1 MTRPIKEENWYM
13 EAAQL
18 MARTGQSLKQAC
30 TELEVEIT
38 NEEAAILLRRASFN
52 RLLWQERHRYFR
64 ELAADP
70 NFSVDTVVGRLMN
83 LALKLEEE
91 GENDKSAEVY
101 LKIAKVRG
109 WVGPESQVSVFGEL
123 SQRDLDSI
131 RKQVETGT
139 IKHKSV
145 N

>member
-1 MTRPIKEENWYM
+1 MSFPIKLESWLL
-13 EAAQL
+13 EAAQN
-18 MARTGQSLKQAC
+18 MARTGNSLKQAA
-30 TELEVEIT
+30 TELEQEVT
-38 NEEAAILLRRASFN
+38 NEECANILRRASFTK
-52 RLLWQERHRYFR
+52 LLWQERHRYFR

-70 NFSVDTVVGRLMN
+70 NFTQDTVIGKLMN

-91 GENDKSAEVY
+91 GEHDKSAEVY
-101 LKIAKVRG
+101 LKLSKIKG

-131 RKQVETGT
+131 RKKLETGE
-139 IKHKSV
+139 IRPKL

>member
-1 MTRPIKEENWYM
+1 MARPIKEEPWHL
-13 EAAQL
+13 EAAQN
-18 MARTGQSLKQAC
+18 MARTGNSLKQAC

-38 NEEAAILLRRASFN
+38 NEDATLLLRRASFN

-70 NFSVDTVVGRLMN
+70 NFTQDTVIGKLMN
-83 LALKLEEE
+83 LALKLEDE
-91 GENDKSAEVY
+91 GEHDKAAEVY
-101 LKIAKVRG
+101 LKLSKIRG
-109 WVGPESQVSVFGEL
+109 RVGPESQVSVFGEL

-131 RKQVETGT
+131 RKKLETGE
-139 IKHKSV
+139 IRPKL